1 MFSQCE
7 IVSKNLLIKVRCMLS
22 SKLLKADDVIMCMKV
37 VKYESF
43 TQFPVN
49 LPRLQSSV
57 DSSRLIHTNDKNAI
71 IC

>member
-1 MFSQCE
+1 MFGQCE
-7 IVSKNLLIKVRCMLS
+7 IVSKNFLIKVRCMLS

-49 LPRLQSSV
+49 LPRLQS
-57 DSSRLIHTNDKNAI
+57 RR
-71 IC
+71 